1 MKRLLIVAAMA
12 VYIAAVI
19 ISSAGAFTAA
29 YINGEGI
36 FVAGGILNL
45 LCGLWGFWKVYKDE
59 LEHCD

>member
-1 MKRLLIVAAMA
+1 MA
-12 VYIAAVI
+12 VYIAAAI

-45 LCGLWGFWKVYKDE
+45 LCGFWGFWKVYKDE